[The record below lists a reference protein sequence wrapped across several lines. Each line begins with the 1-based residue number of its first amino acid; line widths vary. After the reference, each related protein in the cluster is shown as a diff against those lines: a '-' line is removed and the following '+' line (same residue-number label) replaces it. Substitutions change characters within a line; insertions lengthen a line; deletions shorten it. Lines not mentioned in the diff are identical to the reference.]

1 MTFNKWIEV
10 LKFSFTVYI
19 IGGPLFLLRFQQIS
33 FFPKCIPY
41 GASGANTADPCF
53 DKEAPP
59 FPRRLS
65 VADLEFGSEEGG
77 GGEGGYLNT
86 VVLC

>member
-1 MTFNKWIEV
+1 MCEVTLNKWIEV
-10 LKFSFTVYI
+10 LKFTVYI
-19 IGGPLFLLRFQQIS
+19 MGGPLFLLRFQQIS

-53 DKEAPP
+53 DKEAEPPPP

-65 VADLEFGSEEGG
+65 LEFGLGG
-77 GGEGGYLNT
+77 GGWLAIDP
-86 VVLC
+86 LQ